1 MNIKDLSLTELGKWL
16 ASKKEPGY
24 RAKQIFQW
32 LYQKSAADFNE
43 MTNLSLALRDQLQKE
58 FSFSSLKLSKRLVS
72 AIDSTEKYA
81 LTTEDDLHIE
91 TVVMPYDDRCT
102 ICLSTQVGCRYGCS
116 FCASGARGFKRN
128 LTAGEILDQI
138 TTARQFKHAVTHVVF
153 MGMGEPMDN
162 LDNVLK
168 AVQTINS
175 PDGFGIGGRRITI
188 STAGLIDGIIKLQ
201 QVYSTLPQIELSI
214 SLHAPNNALRNK
226 LMPINR
232 QYPVEA
238 LMQASRDYIA
248 ATNRQITFEY
258 ILIDKLN
265 SSRKDAE
272 ALADLLKGIKC
283 QVNLII
289 FNPQSISKQGET
301 FHAPP
306 EEAILDFQD
315 VLFKRKI
322 PCTLRASRGKDIS
335 AACGQLITELL
346 RNGKKT
352 TRRVSF

>member
-1 MNIKDLSLTELGKWL
+1 MHLKDLSLPELEKWL
-16 ASKKEPGY
+16 IARKEPAY

-32 LYQKSAADFNE
+32 LYQKAAADFTE

-58 FSFSSLKLSKRLVS
+58 FTFSSLKLSQRLVS

-81 LTTEDDLHIE
+81 LTTADNLLIE
-91 TVVMPYDDRCT
+91 TVVMPYSDRCT
-102 ICLSTQVGCRYGCS
+102 ICLSTQVGCRHGCA

-128 LTAGEILDQI
+128 LAPGEMLDQI
-138 TTARQFKHAVTHVVF
+138 TTARQFKHTVTHVVF

-188 STAGLIDGIIKLQ
+188 STAGLPEGIIKLQ
-201 QVYSTLPQIELSI
+201 QVYSALPQIELSV

-232 QYPVEA
+232 QYPVET
-238 LMQASRDYIA
+238 LIQTCRDYIA

-283 QVNLII
+283 QVNLIV

-301 FHAPP
+301 FQPP
-306 EEAILDFQD
+306 DEEAIIDFQD

-335 AACGQLITELL
+335 AACGQLAMS
-346 RNGKKT
+346 KKE
-352 TRRVSF
+352 